1 MRRLQPHLHLYGH
14 THIPLGTVSPCIP
27 TSCSCCSYSC
37 LTRLMSLYIC
47 LSAADV
53 DLELEGIRYLQW
65 PLGYFREAHLQC
77 APIFSSGPLAVHD
90 SALGNGSAGT
100 QHLSCILH

>member
-1 MRRLQPHLHLYGH
+1 MHPHLLFLFLSYHA
-14 THIPLGTVSPCIP
+14 VCI
-27 TSCSCCSYSC
+27 CV
-37 LTRLMSLYIC
+37 C
-47 LSAADV
+47 LSAAGV

-90 SALGNGSAGT
+90 SALGSGSAGT